1 MSIYLRTEKI
11 IPDWTDYNGH
21 MNLAFYIHLFDQ
33 GWDVLL
39 DRFQMG
45 GESAKNEKRSTF
57 AVESHTKYIQEVKE
71 GDEVDI
77 NLLFLDRDKKRFVY
91 QLEIVSKSGNFRAAT
106 SEVCSLYVDLSIRK
120 VIEMEDHKLKLVDD
134 FIAENKNQFSPI
146 EFYLLDK
153 LKKLMKV
160 AIIGS
165 GIVGLTI
172 AYTLSKENIDITIFE
187 KERDSLSHGTGRNS
201 GVIHSGIYYQP
212 KTLRSTLCIRG
223 SKLMIKFILSLIHI

>member
-11 IPDWTDYNGH
+11 ISDWTDYNGH

-57 AVESHTKYIQEVKE
+57 AVESHTKYIEEVKE

-120 VIEMEDHKLKLVDD
+120 VIEMEDHKIKLVDD
-134 FIAENKNQFSPI
+134 FIAENKNKFSLVLEDDAIPV
-146 EFYLLDK
+146 FKDK
-153 LKKLMKV
+153 EYIDE
-160 AIIGS
+160 II
-165 GIVGLTI
+165 
-172 AYTLSKENIDITIFE
+172 KNIPNQCDILF
-187 KERDSLSHGTGRNS
+187 L
-201 GVIHSGIYYQP
+201 
-212 KTLRSTLCIRG
+212 
-223 SKLMIKFILSLIHI
+223 